1 MEWVV
6 GKSVLLSGQLVSGVN
21 VAEGIVEPWRAER
34 ASILRSGQWSSCVHG
49 KKRGVGHFS
58 EWALLARI
66 GGVNVS
72 EALVIHWTSMSDAGI
87 KSKTLALKDKYWSI

>member
-1 MEWVV
+1 MACRE
-6 GKSVLLSGQLVSGVN
+6 GVN
-21 VAEGIVEPWRAER
+21 FAEWTVEQLRPWK
-34 ASILRSGQWSSCVHG
+34 
-49 KKRGVGHFS
+49 KKRGGVGHFS